1 MTNFSR
7 LPHEKLIAYQEA
19 RALLECV
26 VEAKISDCR
35 LRDQALRAA
44 RSVCLNIAEGA
55 GRTSWPDKAR
65 VYSIARGECGEA
77 VAALELALLSSTCA
91 SGAARRGARHAE
103 AVYALL
109 SGLIRRAG

>member
-1 MTNFSR
+1 MTNFSK
-7 LPHEKLIAYQEA
+7 LPHEKLVAYQEA
-19 RALLECV
+19 RALLACV
-26 VEAKISDCR
+26 VEAGISDAR

-65 VYSIARGECGEA
+65 VYSIARGECGEV
-77 VAALELALLSSTCA
+77 VAALDLALLSA
-91 SGAARRGARHAE
+91 SCSAGAARAGARHAE